1 MGKMIDKA
9 IWLSFDLGVGGD
21 YPRLYNWLDNHDAI
35 ECGDSVAFFKYRI
48 DSSKEDELVNLLKK
62 DLNKAVTIRS
72 GDRMYIVRREVTDSG
87 CIVRGTFLFGKRKG
101 SPWEGYGNK
110 TTEEDE

>member
-1 MGKMIDKA
+1 MGKMINKA
-9 IWLSFDLGVGGD
+9 VWLSFDLGVGGD

-35 ECGDSVAFFKYRI
+35 ECGDSLAFFKYSI
-48 DSSKEDELVNLLKK
+48 DSKQEDELVALIKK
-62 DLNKAVTIRS
+62 DLEKSIKIRP
-72 GDRMYIVRREVTDSG
+72 GDRVYIIRREVTSSG
-87 CIVRGTFLFGKRKG
+87 SSVRGTFLFGNRKG